1 MRHVWA
7 LLISF
12 ISVLLLWFFSYEYL
26 PIEVPMHYT
35 NGTVDRY
42 EEKFF
47 VMSIFFVFSFIL
59 LLITYLFLL
68 FDNKNTNKQKI
79 NTPITIFMIIFTFSI
94 NVLFLINV
102 KDESLK
108 TEKFLF
114 VLIGLFLILIG
125 NYSPRIKKKNLFIG
139 IRTSATLNDDTTWKK
154 TQRFG
159 GIILVI
165 LGILIA
171 FTSLLPIHL
180 AIIISIILIPIGII
194 VIHIYANRIEKSIS

>member
-35 NGTVDRY
+35 NGIVDRY

-47 VMSIFFVFSFIL
+47 VMSIFFAFSFIL

-79 NTPITIFMIIFTFSI
+79 NTPITIFMIIFTLSI

-114 VLIGLFLILIG
+114 VLIGLFFILMG
-125 NYSPRIKKKNLFIG
+125 NYTPRIKKKNLFIG
-139 IRTSATLNDDTTWKK
+139 IRTAATLNDDTTWKK

-159 GIILVI
+159 GFILVI

-180 AIIISIILIPIGII
+180 VIIISIILIPMGII
-194 VIHIYANRIEKSIS
+194 VIHIYANRIEKCIS